1 MSAAE
6 VNYWYYP
13 NLQYVGLPLGQSYYD
28 SLVVDVVKRTG
39 KGLTMDMSYD
49 LVAPGGRLIFFPAGV
64 QRLLHR
70 R

>member
-1 MSAAE
+1 MAAIAPLPQMPAAE

-39 KGLTMDMSYD
+39 R
-49 LVAPGGRLIFFPAGV
+49 A
-64 QRLLHR
+64 
-70 R
+70 